1 MKFHENLVKYR
12 KLAGFTQEEL
22 AKKMQVSRQSVSKWE
37 NGEAVPELAKII
49 RLSELLNVSMDE
61 LCGRECKT
69 KVETDIK
76 KKTNHFKYAI
86 LIIIFSVTF
95 GVCGYLI
102 GQRVTVVDEVVSE
115 VYELPDNIEVSA
127 VDFMVEGDVLTCNF
141 VPAIYSEKLTY
152 TATIIDYFGNEKTS
166 EVIFQNGMGKV
177 AFTVRHPEQYKVI
190 LTISN
195 GVESRNVSLAEWV
208 YTDENAV
215 SWQ

>member
-1 MKFHENLVKYR
+1 MVEYIGKKIRTEKRITVR
-12 KLAGFTQEEL
+12 GL
-22 AKKMQVSRQSVSKWE
+22 AKMADIAPSTISKWE

-86 LIIIFSVTF
+86 LIIMFSVTF